1 MLNGSFAL
9 QNPIW
14 TFLWNAKYWK
24 KLLSCV
30 KIKVIFVGLVAVFR
44 TDIKPDQLVSSIW
57 RYHAACLLHVVGK
70 ELNYTGEN
78 ISCLWKIQNTFSPL
92 HESGGAQCWVP
103 PLPWLFSH
111 QYIGWHW
118 LAMKA
123 ARHNRNWTLTSPR
136 GWPAASPG
144 PPPARWAAGGR
155 SCWCSATSALQ
166 LWYGVMSH
174 MIICTQAVPFMTSL
188 DHGFMV
194 S

>member
-1 MLNGSFAL
+1 MRIHCLWSTEQVGSHHINRPSPSQETIHSRKSNIVLNGSFAH
-9 QNPIW
+9 QNPIWTIW

-44 TDIKPDQLVSSIW
+44 IDIKPDQLVSSFW
-57 RYHAACLLHVVGK
+57 SYHAACCMGWVKNKTTLEK
-70 ELNYTGEN
+70 
-78 ISCLWKIQNTFSPL
+78 ISLASGLWQNTFSPL
-92 HESGGAQCWVP
+92 YESSGAQCWVP

-123 ARHNRNWTLTSPR
+123 ARHNRIWTL
-136 GWPAASPG
+136 
-144 PPPARWAAGGR
+144 
-155 SCWCSATSALQ
+155 
-166 LWYGVMSH
+166 SH
-174 MIICTQAVPFMTSL
+174 S
-188 DHGFMV
+188 